1 MTPPASRSALDP
13 ACPQDDWPFTDGTA
27 LLVNHGGP
35 AHRRQTTEHMK
46 RRLAQTCWGVDA
58 SPADLPGRPA
68 NDGREAQKPTT
79 GAAVLRPYKA
89 AASYVRRLITSQ
101 HVVLVVWAPHRLI
114 LPVHY
119 LQPASLI
126 GLAPPMGF
134 LRALLSAKLVFVH
147 VGSIDVDFDVDPI
160 QYALQY
166 IVGPRKPE
174 AWGLTDK

>member
-1 MTPPASRSALDP
+1 LTPPASRSALDP

-89 AASYVRRLITSQ
+89 AASYVRRVITSQ
-101 HVVLVVWAPHRLI
+101 QGELVVWALHRPA

-126 GLAPPMGF
+126 GLAPPMVSCA
-134 LRALLSAKLVFVH
+134 RYSAPNLCSSTLDQLMWISTWIRSNMH
-147 VGSIDVDFDVDPI
+147 GNTS
-160 QYALQY
+160 
-166 IVGPRKPE
+166 
-174 AWGLTDK
+174 